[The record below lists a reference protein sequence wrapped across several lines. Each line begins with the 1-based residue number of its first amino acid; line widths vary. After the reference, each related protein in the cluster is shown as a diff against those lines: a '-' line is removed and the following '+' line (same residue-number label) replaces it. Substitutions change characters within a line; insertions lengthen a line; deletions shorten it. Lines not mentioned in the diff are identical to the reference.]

1 VVPGFH
7 CAFHP
12 DMPPSL
18 TPGSSIVVPSRT
30 PTSTLAF
37 AMDQR
42 ARHSRCSR
50 NPFRAGHGFRG
61 YTGSL
66 LLRPVRLLAP
76 LYGSDPVSRPPGAF
90 TSRLST
96 ARSSL
101 PSLDMTTAVT
111 GLLVWGFFCQE
122 VLARSFKKFQQE
134 VSAERPIFLPSSVSL
149 FDMKARFFVSDQKP
163 SRAGAVKAGRLLA
176 TTRRA
181 WR

>member
-111 GLLVWGFFCQE
+111 GLLCWRGFHPQE
-122 VLARSFKKFQQE
+122 WQLASLHWSGRASQEGFLDLSALRSC
-134 VSAERPIFLPSSVSL
+134 I
-149 FDMKARFFVSDQKP
+149 
-163 SRAGAVKAGRLLA
+163 SRAKRQIMTQYQRQAFYKPIPENHE
-176 TTRRA
+176 
-181 WR
+181 